1 MLHTRYT
8 YSIRL
13 PGEKTNIGQVHPISG
28 HGGNACIE
36 SAAALTNVL
45 RDTLARSR
53 AGKPTLEAIER
64 AFAQTQKIRQA
75 RATTLNVH
83 SHEQQRSELLDTPI
97 HEFGAYYLLPM
108 ADKEDVT
115 FNFSRNM
122 PFAEKLDSPSLKHV
136 PRLIPYK
143 DELLATPRTRGAK
156 KFYFMG
162 IFLLVAAAVYYG
174 MWIWSAHWGLQ
185 DHLES
190 VSSTGTFTYDV
201 AFPLKKRYTGIGMI
215 DNYLMF
221 LAMIF
226 VPGLQN
232 WAPHFGML
240 QMYFLGMLVQPF
252 AVWTIEA
259 YRKRNLL
266 TLLQLYVSTLL

>member
-1 MLHTRYT
+1 M
-8 YSIRL
+8 
-13 PGEKTNIGQVHPISG
+13 TN
-28 HGGNACIE
+28 A
-36 SAAALTNVL
+36 L

-53 AGKPTLEAIER
+53 TGKPTLEAIER
-64 AFAQTQKIRQA
+64 AFAQTQNIREA
-75 RATTLNVH
+75 RATTLKVH

-97 HEFGAYYLLPM
+97 HEFVAYYLLPK

-122 PFAEKLDSPSLKHV
+122 PFAEKLDSPSLSHV

-143 DELLATPRTRGAK
+143 DELLASPRSRGAN

-162 IFLLVAAAVYYG
+162 LFLLVAAAVYYG

-201 AFPLKKRYTGIGMI
+201 AFPLKRRYTGIGMI

-266 TLLQLYVSTLL
+266 TLLQL